1 MINPLFRLKTSW
13 CYCPWEFLK
22 IYYIKGPLLIF
33 LFLWI
38 FLPGPPPEQL
48 KSYEMNR
55 NPRGKCIIVNN
66 IEFEDRHDLCRHG
79 ADVDENALVTLFQ
92 GLSFNVETRQNLKLD
107 ELLNL
112 AKTAA
117 KGNHEESDAFFFIM
131 MSHGGDNDKLLC
143 KDLLK
148 VSVEDIMFHFKA
160 ERCKKLAEKPKVF
173 IFQACRGSSSDVCE
187 REGPSVDDILTDS
200 TLPRG
205 TSPREADFL
214 LAFATTP
221 GYYSYRHSNGSP
233 FIQVRMTMLI
243 YAFYCCCYC
252 YFHYCYYIII
262 IIISFLFCY
271 V

>member
-1 MINPLFRLKTSW
+1 M
-13 CYCPWEFLK
+13 
-22 IYYIKGPLLIF
+22 
-33 LFLWI
+33 
-38 FLPGPPPEQL
+38 
-48 KSYEMNR
+48 
-55 NPRGKCIIVNN
+55 NN
-66 IEFEDRHDLCRHG
+66 IEFENREGLRRHG
-79 ADVDENALVTLFQ
+79 AAADEDALVTLFQ
-92 GLSFNVETRQNLKLD
+92 GLSFNVETRKNLKLD

-131 MSHGGDNDKLLC
+131 MSHGEDNDKLLC

-148 VSVEDIMFHFKA
+148 VSVEDIMFLFKA
-160 ERCKKLAEKPKVF
+160 VQCKTLAKKPKVF
-173 IFQACRGSSSDVCE
+173 IFQACRGSYSEVWED
-187 REGPSVDDILTDS
+187 EGPGVDHIQTDS

-205 TSPREADFL
+205 TSPAEADFL

-221 GYYSYRHSNGSP
+221 GYYSFRNPNSGSP